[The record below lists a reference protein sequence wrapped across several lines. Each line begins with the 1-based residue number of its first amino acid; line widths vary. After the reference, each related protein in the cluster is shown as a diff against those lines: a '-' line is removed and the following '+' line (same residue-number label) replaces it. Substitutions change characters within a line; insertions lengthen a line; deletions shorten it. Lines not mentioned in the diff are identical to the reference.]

1 MDKKTHLLI
10 ITRFDHNYIIYEP
23 HFYFC
28 AIFMLILP
36 RLHYQLFPCD
46 YVSIIFLT
54 DFLE

>member
-1 MDKKTHLLI
+1 MDKKTDLLS

-28 AIFMLILP
+28 AICMLILP

-46 YVSIIFLT
+46 YASIIFLT

>member
-1 MDKKTHLLI
+1 MDKKTDLLI
-10 ITRFDHNYIIYEP
+10 ITRFDHIMTYDP

-46 YVSIIFLT
+46 YASIIFLT